1 MATFAN
7 LKTALVILCVSLCLG
22 SATGA
27 IAQDPRLKNITLSS
41 TDDRMVLSMHVEGAF
56 PPEIKESI
64 REEAKAEFTF
74 LIRLYRDRGMW
85 LDEKLVSFDLTHS
98 LQYDQTRKAYLINR
112 SWAKAPLVET
122 RSFAEAQAL
131 MSTIERID
139 ILPLTQMQRGEG
151 YELRAKA
158 ELARVTLPYYLH
170 YVFYFVTLWDFETDW
185 HSVYFIY

>member
-1 MATFAN
+1 MATRAN
-7 LKTALVILCVSLCLG
+7 VKTALVMLCVSMCLA
-22 SATGA
+22 SATNA
-27 IAQDPRLKNITLSS
+27 IAQEPRLKNITLSS

-56 PPEIKESI
+56 TPEVIASI
-64 REEAKAEFTF
+64 RKDAKAEFTF

-98 LQYDQTRKAYLINR
+98 LQYDQTRKAYVIYR
-112 SWAKAPLVET
+112 SWATTPLVET

-131 MSTIERID
+131 MSTIARID
-139 ILPLTQMQRGEG
+139 ILPLDQMQRGEG

-158 ELARVTLPYYLH
+158 ELSRITLPYYLH

-185 HSVYFIY
+185 HMVFFIY